1 MRKKWLLTL
10 SGSLLAAMLVTG
22 CAADD
27 EDPAPP
33 EDTNENGPVE
43 EGLEEGGDVIEEGVN
58 EGENMLEEGANEGE
72 DMLEEG
78 NVNEDQN
85 GNEAQNADEEEAK
98 KEENK

>member
-1 MRKKWLLTL
+1 MMRKKWLLTL

-22 CAADD
+22 CAVDD

-33 EDTNENGPVE
+33 EDTTENDPVEENVE
-43 EGLEEGGDVIEEGVN
+43 EGLEEGGDVIEEGVE
-58 EGENMLEEGANEGE
+58 EGGDMLEEGAEEGE
-72 DMLEEG
+72 EMLEEG

-85 GNEAQNADEEEAK
+85 AN